1 MPLLFYAGVAGSS
14 PAGRAYIFHTSL
26 LRWRAA
32 GSLMLRD
39 SRISIPVHGEPNR
52 LGAYIAPV
60 CAAEGLASLSHTA
73 DSAAL
78 LPALE
83 EFLDGGAEYA

>member
-1 MPLLFYAGVAGSS
+1 
-14 PAGRAYIFHTSL
+14 
-26 LRWRAA
+26 
-32 GSLMLRD
+32 MLRD

-73 DSAAL
+73 ESAAL

-83 EFLDGGAEYA
+83 EFLDGGAEYAWLRSTRSAAGIAAACARE